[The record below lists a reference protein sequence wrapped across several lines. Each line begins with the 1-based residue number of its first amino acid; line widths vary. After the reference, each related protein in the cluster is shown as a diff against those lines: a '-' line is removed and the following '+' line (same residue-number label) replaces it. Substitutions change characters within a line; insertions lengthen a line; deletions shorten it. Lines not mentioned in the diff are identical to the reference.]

1 MARKSS
7 DLLHRS
13 CWVALEIHTLRTS
26 PRMEVPLGTIYV
38 SCQKSSYIF
47 PKISEWKTQRQT
59 TLIHIADSNVI
70 QKNVDKQCLISR
82 EEKVLH
88 TTIQFIDNN
97 DNQFCLQIHKLQL
110 CEDDSPNLTKKIWNH
125 PQAKLYIP
133 STLNIDLILWH
144 THLIVCA

>member
-1 MARKSS
+1 MYNPFIFSWIFQGLDKKFRSFLTLSSKNYAIWLSFECARAKTAGKSS

-97 DNQFCLQIHKLQL
+97 DN
-110 CEDDSPNLTKKIWNH
+110 
-125 PQAKLYIP
+125 
-133 STLNIDLILWH
+133 
-144 THLIVCA
+144 